1 MALIITEGKDKLR
14 LNFEFSDNWIAYK
27 YDEPSKE
34 NFYFSISNLG
44 LKAVDVVAKSNKC
57 LLFMEIKYIIAADS
71 KSKMSFISNSG
82 EAMLGRLRDS
92 LSESDR
98 KKVTITSIKPY
109 IVDEVVKKTKDTILG
124 LLASQRQSDKRLAVF
139 NRSLFCDNQQI
150 ILILFLER
158 NEKLNEPEYFKP
170 MASNLKKCIEQKIGF
185 FGNIQVL
192 VVNSLTISPELGI
205 KVTKYS

>member
-14 LNFEFSDNWIAYK
+14 LDFEFSDDWIAYK

-34 NFYFSISNLG
+34 NFYFSISHLG

-57 LLFMEIKYIIAADS
+57 LLFMEIKYIMAEDS
-71 KSKMSFISNSG
+71 LSRMSFSAN
-82 EAMLGRLRDS
+82 ADKVMLDQIRNS
-92 LSESDR
+92 LSESDQE
-98 KKVTITSIKPY
+98 KVTITSKKPY

-124 LLASQRQSDKRLAVF
+124 LLASQRQTDKKLAVF
-139 NRSLFCDNQQI
+139 NKSLFFDNQPI

-158 NEKLNEPEYFKP
+158 NEKFNEPVYFKP
-170 MASNLKKCIEQKIGF
+170 MASDLKIYIEKKIGF

-205 KVTKYS
+205 KVVKYS